1 MSRKAKRVVVSNVNS
16 KRLEHSLSLP
26 TQGKLFKL
34 VDTNASTI
42 WAKACQSLPSAQM
55 KFALNALSD
64 TLPHNANL
72 ALWRKNEHL
81 SAACKL
87 CGERQT
93 LCHIL
98 NNCEVA
104 LELRRY
110 NTRHD
115 QILQIIEEFMK
126 QQVSEDV
133 VVVADLAEQ
142 YQFPTSLAFTDLRP
156 DLVAYSCLAKT
167 AIIVELI
174 VCFETNFKDAQKRK
188 EAKYTELVE
197 EVEKNDFIVDLIT
210 LEVGSWCFVNYES
223 FRRLREVVGATP
235 KDLLLSV
242 SKLVIKGSFQIWT
255 CRNHQSTL

>member
-1 MSRKAKRVVVSNVNS
+1 MVSSKAKYVVVSNVNS

-34 VDTNASTI
+34 VDTTAATI

-55 KFALNALSD
+55 KFALNASSD

-72 ALWRKNEHL
+72 AIWRKNEHL

-98 NNCEVA
+98 NNCKVA

-142 YQFPTSLAFTDLRP
+142 YQFPTSLAFTAL
-156 DLVAYSCLAKT
+156 
-167 AIIVELI
+167 
-174 VCFETNFKDAQKRK
+174 
-188 EAKYTELVE
+188 
-197 EVEKNDFIVDLIT
+197 
-210 LEVGSWCFVNYES
+210 
-223 FRRLREVVGATP
+223 
-235 KDLLLSV
+235 
-242 SKLVIKGSFQIWT
+242 
-255 CRNHQSTL
+255 

>member
-42 WAKACQSLPSAQM
+42 WAKACQSLPFAQM
-55 KFALNALSD
+55 KFALNASSD

-110 NTRHD
+110 TVEPPNKGHFGNGS
-115 QILQIIEEFMK
+115 L
-126 QQVSEDV
+126 VLCSEV
-133 VVVADLAEQ
+133 VPISEVQ
-142 YQFPTSLAFTDLRP
+142 S
-156 DLVAYSCLAKT
+156 
-167 AIIVELI
+167 ILI
-174 VCFETNFKDAQKRK
+174 V
-188 EAKYTELVE
+188 
-197 EVEKNDFIVDLIT
+197 
-210 LEVGSWCFVNYES
+210 
-223 FRRLREVVGATP
+223 
-235 KDLLLSV
+235 LSLT
-242 SKLVIKGSFQIWT
+242 S
-255 CRNHQSTL
+255 